1 VAFQSFA
8 DNLVPNDTNRSE
20 DIFVR
25 DRLRGTTARMSLGP
39 GGRQANEASF
49 TGTISANG
57 GAVVYWSVASNLVRC
72 DTNRVRDAFVGTIS
86 YTLTFDQVLLQQ
98 HCN

>member
-8 DNLVPNDTNRSE
+8 NNLVPNDTNGIGT

-25 DRLRGTTARMSLGP
+25 DRLRGKTARMSLGP
-39 GGRQANEASF
+39 GGRQANGSSF

-57 GAVVYWSVASNLVRC
+57 GAVVYWSDASNLVRC
-72 DTNRVRDAFVGTIS
+72 DTNHVRDAFVSAIS
-86 YTLTFDQVLLQQ
+86 YTLTSAKALYRQCD
-98 HCN
+98 